1 MLCVSVISAKKK
13 SDGELWSKPKQKG
26 HRNIEGYMLV
36 TGGIAILIHK
46 VDINGNKGTENLRM
60 YFSV

>member
-1 MLCVSVISAKKK
+1 MQKK
-13 SDGELWSKPKQKG
+13 SDGELWSKLQQNG

-36 TGGIAILIHK
+36 TGGIAILILK
-46 VDINGNKGTENLRM
+46 VDINGNKGTENHRM